1 MEATQSSRDQGE
13 RVDFGRLLWVALL
26 AIAAAVVANVLVRTV
41 AVVLFDV
48 SPEFPPL
55 ALGPTVV
62 FTVVGV
68 LGAVLVFALVAR
80 FARRPVRLFRRI
92 ALVVLLISFVPNIL
106 LLVSDSVPGA
116 AVPAVGTLMLEHV
129 VAWAVSV
136 GILTTLARAR

>member
-13 RVDFGRLLWVALL
+13 RVDLGRLLWVGPL

-41 AVVLFDV
+41 AVALFDV

-55 ALGPTVV
+55 ALEPTVV

-68 LGAVLVFALVAR
+68 LGAVLVFALVVR

-92 ALVVLLISFVPNIL
+92 ALVVLLLSFVPNVL
-106 LLVSDSVPGA
+106 LLVPSSVPGA
-116 AVPAVGTLMLEHV
+116 TVPAVVTLMFEHV